1 MSIIDRY
8 LTREIIKYFCIIL
21 ATIIGI
27 YIIVDFFDET
37 DIFLESGLSFS
48 SALFYFISK
57 MPIAEFI
64 PACVLLSVLV
74 AFGIM
79 NKNNEIVALKSSG
92 VSISYLLRSVL
103 GTGVIF
109 FFMVVVLSEAVIP
122 ITKSKA
128 ENIWS
133 KEARKKSAA
142 TLKEKD
148 IWIRGDFSISH
159 IRYFNSKDKT
169 IQGVTL
175 NIFDDKFNI
184 IKRIDSNKGGYR
196 DGHWVLYDALEQE
209 LYEGGRIVSN
219 KELVVTLDFSPDE
232 LGKVAV
238 KSETMSVIDLYHY
251 IKKIEN
257 AGYDATKYKVDFYA
271 KIVFPFVCIIMC
283 IAGTGIS
290 LRIISKES
298 LPVNIVYGIGTA
310 FIYWIFYSFC
320 LSLGIGG
327 MLNPLLAALIP
338 NLLFL
343 CFGIVTLLYAD

>member
-8 LTREIIKYFCIIL
+8 LTREVIKYFCIIL

-74 AFGIM
+74 TFGIM
-79 NKNNEIVALKSSG
+79 NRNNEIVALKSSG
-92 VSISYLLRSVL
+92 VSIFYLLRSVF
-103 GTGVIF
+103 GTGIF
-109 FFMVVVLSEAVIP
+109 FFLLVIILSEVVVP

-128 ENIWS
+128 EGIWAKES
-133 KEARKKSAA
+133 KKKSAA

-148 IWIRGDFSISH
+148 IWIRGDSSISH

-175 NIFDDKFNI
+175 NIFDSNFNI
-184 IKRIDSNKGGYR
+184 IKRIDSDKGVYR
-196 DGHWVLYDALEQE
+196 DGHWVLYNTLEQE
-209 LYEGGRIVSN
+209 LYEGGRIVFH
-219 KELVVTLDFSPDE
+219 KELVVNLDFSPDE

-238 KSETMSVIDLYHY
+238 KSETMSIFDLYHY
-251 IKKIEN
+251 ITKIEN

-271 KIVFPFVCIIMC
+271 KIIFPFVCIIMC
-283 IAGTGIS
+283 ITGTGIS

-320 LSLGIGG
+320 LSLGSGG

-343 CFGIVTLLYAD
+343 FFGIVTVLNAD

>member
-8 LTREIIKYFCIIL
+8 LSREVIKYFCIIL
-21 ATIIGI
+21 STIIGI

-37 DIFLESGLSFS
+37 DIFLKSGLTFS
-48 SALFYFISK
+48 NALFYFISK

-74 AFGIM
+74 TFGIM

-92 VSISYLLRSVL
+92 VSIFYLLRSVL

-109 FFMVVVLSEAVIP
+109 FILIIVLSEAVVP

-128 ENIWS
+128 ESIWA
-133 KEARKKSAA
+133 KEAKKKSAA

-148 IWIRGDFSISH
+148 IWIRSDSSISH

-169 IQGVTL
+169 IQGITI
-175 NIFDDKFNI
+175 NIFDNNFNI
-184 IKRIDSNKGGYR
+184 IRRIDSDKGVFKNGN
-196 DGHWVLYDALEQE
+196 WVLYNALEQE
-209 LYEGGRIVSN
+209 LYEGGKIVYH
-219 KELVVTLDFSPDE
+219 KELVVNLDFSPDE
-232 LGKVAV
+232 LGRVAV
-238 KSETMSVIDLYHY
+238 KSETMSIIELYHY
-251 IKKIEN
+251 ITKIEN
-257 AGYDATKYKVDFYA
+257 AGYDATKYRVDFYA
-271 KIVFPFVCIIMC
+271 KIIFPFVCVIMC
-283 IAGTGIS
+283 LVGTGIS

-320 LSLGIGG
+320 LSLGSGG
-327 MLNPLLAALIP
+327 MLNPLLAVLVP

-343 CFGIVTLLYAD
+343 CFGVVTLLNAD

>member
-8 LTREIIKYFCIIL
+8 LTREVAKYFCIIL
-21 ATIIGI
+21 ATIIGV

-48 SALFYFISK
+48 NALFYFISK

-74 AFGIM
+74 TFGLM

-92 VSISYLLRSVL
+92 VSIFYLLRSVL
-103 GTGVIF
+103 GIGIF
-109 FFMVVVLSEAVIP
+109 FFFVIIILSEAVVP
-122 ITKSKA
+122 ITKNKA
-128 ENIWS
+128 ESIWT
-133 KEARKKSAA
+133 KEAKKKSAA

-148 IWIRGDFSISH
+148 IWIRGNSSISH
-159 IRYFNSKDKT
+159 IRYFNSQDKT
-169 IQGVTL
+169 IQGITL
-175 NIFDDKFNI
+175 NYFDNNFNI
-184 IKRIDSNKGGYR
+184 IRRVDSEKGVFKEGN
-196 DGHWVLYDALEQE
+196 WFLYDSLEQKFD
-209 LYEGGRIVSN
+209 EGGRIYFH
-219 KELVVTLDFSPDE
+219 KELVVKLDFSPEE

-238 KSETMSVIDLYHY
+238 KSDTMSVVELYNY

-257 AGYDATKYKVDFYA
+257 AGYDATKYRVDFYS
-271 KIVFPFVCIIMC
+271 KIAFPFVCIIMC
-283 IAGTGIS
+283 IVGTGIS
-290 LRIISKES
+290 LRISSKES

-310 FIYWIFYSFC
+310 FLYWVFYSFC
-320 LSLGIGG
+320 LSLGGGG

-343 CFGIVTLLYAD
+343 FFGIFTLLNAD